1 MKVSNKTI
9 EIKDTRN
16 MDWYW
21 VSTRVLD
28 EYTSKIGVIG
38 FALYLAYVIYAKDS
52 VFSSEEKIA
61 EKLRISMR
69 TLRKY
74 KRILEEYGLIKV
86 EREGEKEIIYIIL

>member
-52 VFSSEEKIA
+52 FLPSEEKVA

-69 TLRKY
+69 TLKKY

-86 EREGEKEIIYIIL
+86 GREGNKEIIYIIL

>member
-1 MKVSNKTI
+1 MEARNKTI
-9 EIKDTRN
+9 EIKDIRN
-16 MDWYW
+16 QDWSL
-21 VSTRVLD
+21 VSIRVLN
-28 EYTSKIGVIG
+28 EYASKVGVIG
-38 FALYLAYVIYAKDS
+38 FALYLAYVVYAKDL
-52 VFSSEEKIA
+52 VLPSEEEIA